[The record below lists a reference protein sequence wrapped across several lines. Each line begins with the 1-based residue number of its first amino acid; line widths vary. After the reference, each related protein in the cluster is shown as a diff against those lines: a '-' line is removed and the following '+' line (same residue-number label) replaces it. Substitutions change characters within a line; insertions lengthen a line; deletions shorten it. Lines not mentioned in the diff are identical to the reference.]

1 MTATTDPHDVRSRT
15 HTWRRPVPWAEAG
28 DASGLELLQK
38 ILKGE
43 LPEPPMGGTLGFR
56 LVEADEGRAVF
67 EGDPGEHLLN
77 PMGTVHGGFVATLL
91 DSALGCAVAAAL
103 PRGRVYTTMQ
113 LNIHMVRPVF
123 PGTPPLRC
131 EGRTVHV
138 GRTMATAEARVV
150 GATDGKLYAH
160 GTTTCA
166 ILAPSRTGSAPG
178 ACRPAPEEG
187 GGAEGQEITPS

>member
-1 MTATTDPHDVRSRT
+1 MTATTDPYDIRSRT
-15 HTWRRPVPWAEAG
+15 HTWRRPVPWAEVG

-43 LPEPPMGGTLGFR
+43 LPDPPIGGTLGFR

-91 DSALGCAVAAAL
+91 DSALGSAIAAAL

-113 LNIHMVRPVF
+113 LNIHLVRPVF
-123 PGTPPLRC
+123 AGTPALRC

-138 GRTMATAEARVV
+138 GRTTATAEARVV
-150 GATDGKLYAH
+150 GTADGKLYAH

-166 ILAPSRTGSAPG
+166 VMEPGRTGPPSATGGPTPQEEAGGEGEGSAP
-178 ACRPAPEEG
+178 
-187 GGAEGQEITPS
+187 